1 MRICAER
8 TNTTKHRKL
17 LVAGGNVH
25 EYTLK
30 LCPAHK
36 IDLDM
41 IGRLEKVEDKRTR
54 SVVDDTSL
62 TSQTYIHTT
71 ENGPSDFSNVGVVL
85 QQTEDLGKKHTQ
97 QSESRQIVES
107 W

>member
-1 MRICAER
+1 M
-8 TNTTKHRKL
+8 
-17 LVAGGNVH
+17 H

-62 TSQTYIHTT
+62 TSQKYIHTA

-85 QQTEDLGKKHTQ
+85 QQTEDPVIKNIQ
-97 QSESRQIVES
+97 QPESRQIAVRERKDVDQRS
-107 W
+107 IHQLPRGPHR